1 MSQSLIARYETAKKK
16 FSNTEKQAN
25 KVEARLGVK
34 KEEVKT
40 KIEALSKRGITFET
54 KEELDLIIEEKNER
68 VLEIVE
74 HMETALDM
82 EVPVEDVAAEE
93 SSHVGDDDDVMDFG
107 DMVGNDGKVVNNVDE
122 DDDEFPDFE

>member
-16 FSNTEKQAN
+16 FTNTEKQAN

-40 KIEALSKRGITFET
+40 KVEALAKRGITFET

-82 EVPVEDVAAEE
+82 EVPVDTV
-93 SSHVGDDDDVMDFG
+93 SDTDSTGDDDDVMDFG
-107 DMVGNDGKVVNNVDE
+107 DMVGNDGKVVNNDGE

>member
-82 EVPVEDVAAEE
+82 EVPVEDVATAE
-93 SSHVGDDDDVMDFG
+93 SSNAGDDDDVMDFG
-107 DMVGNDGKVVNNVDE
+107 DMVGNDGKVVNNDDE